1 MDVKAFF
8 LYPYAMPIKDW
19 NEDDR
24 PREKLIANGPEACSV
39 AELIAILI
47 TNGTPERSAVQLGR
61 DIMTLANNDLINF
74 TRLTTR
80 EIESIK
86 GIATAKSSII
96 RAAQELGKRIS
107 ASSFGQTVKLLNSK
121 SIYELMRDLRT
132 LTHEEFWA
140 LYTQNSGI
148 LVRKT
153 KISQGSGGCTKPD
166 FKLILANAFEVNA
179 TRIILCHNHPGAT
192 CYPSQGDINRTN
204 NLAKICNQLEDL
216 TVIEHVIIAGD
227 SYYSFCDEGLIG

>member
-1 MDVKAFF
+1 
-8 LYPYAMPIKDW
+8 MPIKDW

-47 TNGTPERSAVQLGR
+47 TNGTPERSAVELGR
-61 DIMTLANNDLINF
+61 DIMSLANNDLINF
-74 TRLTTR
+74 TRLSTKD
-80 EIESIK
+80 IESIK
-86 GIATAKSSII
+86 GIGSAKSSII

-107 ASSFGQTVKLLNSK
+107 SASFGQTVKLLS
-121 SIYELMRDLRT
+121 SQSVYDLMRDMRT
-132 LTHEEFWA
+132 LTYEQFWA

-166 FKLILANAFEVNA
+166 FKLILSNAFEVNA
-179 TRIILCHNHPGAT
+179 TRIILCHNHPGGT
-192 CYPSQGDINRTN
+192 CTPSQGDIDLTDS
-204 NLAKICNQLEDL
+204 LANICKQLQDL
-216 TVIEHVIIAGD
+216 TVIEHIIIAGD
-227 SYYSFCDEGLIG
+227 SYYSFCDEGLIK